1 VTSARTVALRRRRRV
16 AASGLAGL
24 SALVLTSCS
33 VEDLPNQISIPDPA
47 SDQADRMFHLW
58 QGTWVAL
65 WIIGGLTWA
74 LMLGAAWFYRRRRE
88 DEVPKQTRYNVPIEV
103 LYTVTPL
110 IVIAVFAVF
119 TIRDSEIITEVKNDQ
134 AQTINV
140 VGYQWNWAF
149 NYTDEGVYESGSP
162 SDLPTL
168 YLPVDQKV
176 QFVLTSPDVIH
187 SFWIPSFL
195 MKMDVVPGRANRFEV
210 TPTEEGRFH
219 GKCAEMCGTY
229 HSQMLFWV
237 EVVDQETFDAKMDE
251 LRAAGQTGELDT
263 ERPNTDAQN
272 QGNTRIGDLS

>member
-1 VTSARTVALRRRRRV
+1 MISTRSAGRRARWL

-24 SALVLTSCS
+24 VLLAATGCS
-33 VEDLPNQISIPDPA
+33 TQDIPSQLSIPDPA
-47 SDQADRMFHLW
+47 SDHAQTIWSLW
-58 QGTWVAL
+58 QGTWLAL
-65 WIIGGLTWA
+65 WIVGAFTWA
-74 LMLGAAWFYRRRRE
+74 LMLGAAVVYRRRRA
-88 DEVPKQTRYNVPIEV
+88 DEIPAQTRYNIPIEV

-110 IVIAVFAVF
+110 IIIAVFAVF
-119 TIRDSEIITEVKNDQ
+119 TIRDGEIITEIENDQ
-134 AQTINV
+134 SQTINV

-149 NYTDEGVYESGSP
+149 NYTDEDVYESGSP

-195 MKMDVVPGRANRFEV
+195 MKMDVVPGRANRFEI

-251 LRAAGQTGELDT
+251 LRAAGQTGQLDT

-272 QGNTRIGDLS
+272 QGNTRIGDLT

>member
-1 VTSARTVALRRRRRV
+1 M
-16 AASGLAGL
+16 
-24 SALVLTSCS
+24 LTSCS

-47 SDQADRMFHLW
+47 TEQGDRIFHLW

-65 WIIGGLTWA
+65 WVIGAITWA

-110 IVIAVFAVF
+110 IIIAVFAVF
-119 TIRDSEIITEVKNDQ
+119 TIRDGEIITEVKNDQ

-149 NYTDEGVYESGSP
+149 NYIDEDVYESGTP
-162 SDLPTL
+162 SELPTL

-195 MKMDVVPGRANRFEV
+195 MKMDVIPGRANRFEI
-210 TPTEEGRFH
+210 TPTDEGRFQ

-237 EVVDQETFDAKMDE
+237 EVVDQETFDAKMEE
-251 LRAAGQTGELDT
+251 LRAAGQTGQLDT
-263 ERPNTDAQN
+263 ERPSTDAQN
-272 QGNTRIGDLS
+272 QGNTRIGDLT